1 MLIDG
6 VQKIKE
12 TIGANLV
19 PNPSFE
25 NADAKGSPKDWHW
38 QVRPND
44 SKAAIDTTVKF
55 SGTQS
60 LRLDAHGTTTD
71 AKCNILSPNFVS
83 SDIPAKPGQFYRLTA
98 RIKAAEPDTKFALTA
113 QSYIANSYFWSK
125 EIATTAGSDWK
136 EYEVIFK
143 FPAPGDSNYKEAM
156 KSFRIRLD
164 VRQTTGTIWVDGVAL
179 REAVPLDDWASWK
192 AAGNDTHS
200 IIADP
205 LFVNAAQDDYR
216 LNANSSAFQ
225 LGFKPIPVE
234 KIGPYQDE
242 LRATWPIIEAEGARE
257 KPAIAEFR

>member
-1 MLIDG
+1 M
-6 VQKIKE
+6 
-12 TIGANLV
+12 
-19 PNPSFE
+19 
-25 NADAKGSPKDWHW
+25 
-38 QVRPND
+38 
-44 SKAAIDTTVKF
+44 KF
-55 SGTQS
+55 SGNQS
-60 LRLDAHGTTTD
+60 LRLDGHGTTTD
-71 AKCNILSPNFVS
+71 IKGNKLYSNFVS

-98 RIKAAEPDTKFALTA
+98 RIKATEPGTKFSLMA
-113 QSYIANSYFWSK
+113 QSYVANSYFWSK
-125 EIATTAGSDWK
+125 ETATTAGSDWK

-164 VRQTTGTIWVDGVAL
+164 VRQPAGTIWVDDVTL
-179 REAVPLDDWASWK
+179 REAVPLDDWESWK

-205 LFVNAAQDDYR
+205 LFVNAAQADYR
-216 LNANSSAFQ
+216 LKPNSSAFQ